1 MKRLSAFLFLAAG
14 SLFTVPGV
22 FAQLTSLPP
31 EPAVGARM
39 PALSPDGKQ
48 IAFTYRGDVWIAPTA
63 GGRATPLT
71 QHVDTDSNPMFSP
84 DGRWIAFATRRSGNV
99 DIFAVPVEGGAARQ
113 LTFHSGSEVPGGWSP
128 DGKSLLFASRR
139 DSPNYAVFELDVVTL
154 KTRVLAEDFATLNFP
169 SYSPDG
175 KQVLYGRYGFHW
187 TRPRYQG
194 SAAQQI
200 WVLDTAKGERK
211 ALTTGESQH
220 LWSRFLPD
228 GRSVIAVTVGEPTP
242 SSSSMNENIPPILDS
257 PERTPNLWRIDLE
270 GKKRQLTAFVG
281 GSVRHPTVAAKS
293 GDIAFEYEGDL
304 WLLKGGKGDAA
315 KIELFIAGDDK
326 QTTRR
331 RERLSSGVTELE
343 PSPDA
348 KTLAFGLRG
357 DIWTIAV
364 DKPKGI
370 AARNAELAKRLTD
383 WVGEDSDFSWSPD
396 GKKLYFTSDREFTT
410 RLYELDLQTL
420 KPRPLWHKD
429 ENITRIHPSPDG
441 KQLTFWV
448 SGLEGGL
455 YTLTIESGE
464 ARRIVKI
471 PGPQWRGMGGGDF
484 AWSPDMKWIAYA
496 ARSESRAWNIFII
509 PAEGGTAVNV
519 TRLYAEHSEPAW
531 SPDGKYLFFQST
543 REGDGL
549 YVLPLKPEV
558 VRTSDTDIKYEKP
571 GTNVTVE
578 IDFTDIS
585 RRIRKVGSQSPQS
598 DLVVAPDGNILFLSE
613 GDLWSVSY
621 DGKDTKRLTTGGGK
635 SALRLAREA
644 KKLTYMQSGEM
655 YVSGL
660 DGKSGEK
667 VTFSAEWDRD
677 VRAERR
683 AAFTQF
689 WNAYQRGFYDA
700 NFHGRDWA
708 SVRSRYEKLLPAVE
722 TADEFA
728 SLLHMMVG
736 ELEASHAEVSPA
748 SSGTS
753 GSGTGS
759 TPQLGLTFDY
769 DYDGPGVRVKEVPV
783 GAPGSYKKTEIKPGD
798 ILLAV
803 NGQEIALDEKFFE
816 FMSDKS
822 GREVEFS
829 VNTNADLGSAR
840 KVKYRVLSDGDWS
853 DLNYRNRIDR
863 QRQYVEEKSG
873 GKIGYLHIAAMSMSN
888 QLKFEREAY
897 EYMAGKESMIIDV
910 RFNNGGNISDTLID
924 WLERKAHAHYRP
936 SDAKPERA
944 PYTAFER
951 RCIVLLNEHSYS
963 NGEMFPNA
971 MRTRGLATLVG
982 MPTPGYVIWTSELRL
997 VDGTGARMP
1006 GSGVFRLDGTNMEN
1020 NGEKP
1025 DILVPLSPEDWLA
1038 GRDPQLDKAI
1048 ELLVGKQD
1056 SAKAAS
1062 EKEPAGNK
1070 GGKAESTDRR

>member
-1 MKRLSAFLFLAAG
+1 MKRIAAFLCFSAGLASFAPSVRSQLAAVE
-14 SLFTVPGV
+14 SAPV
-22 FAQLTSLPP
+22 
-31 EPAVGARM
+31 VGARM
-39 PALSPDGKQ
+39 PSLSPDGKQ
-48 IAFTYRGDVWIAPTA
+48 LAFVYRGDIWIAPSA

-71 QHVDTDSNPMFSP
+71 QHVDTEAYPLFSP
-84 DGRWIAFATRRSGNV
+84 DGKWVAFASKRSGNW
-99 DIFAVPVEGGAARQ
+99 DIFAVPAEGGAARQ
-113 LTFHSGSEVPGGWSP
+113 LTFHSGSDMPGGWSP
-128 DGKSLLFASRR
+128 DGKSMLFAGKR
-139 DSPNYAVFELDVVTL
+139 DSPNFSIYELDVVTL
-154 KTRVLAEDFATLNFP
+154 KSKVLAEDFAQLHFP

-175 KQVLYGRYGFHW
+175 KQILYGRYGFHW

-194 SAAQQI
+194 SAAQQV
-200 WVLDTAKGERK
+200 WVLDAVSRERK
-211 ALTTGESQH
+211 ALTSGESQH

-228 GRSVIAVTVGEPTP
+228 GKSVVTVTVGEATP
-242 SSSSMNENIPPILDS
+242 SSSPVQENIPPILDS
-257 PERTPNLWRIDLE
+257 PERTPNLWRFDLA
-270 GKKRQLTAFVG
+270 GKGKQLTTFVG
-281 GSVRHPTVAAKS
+281 GAVRCPTVAAKS

-304 WLLKGGKGDAA
+304 WLLKDGKGEPV
-315 KIELFIAGDDK
+315 KIELLVSGDDK

-331 RERLSSGVTELE
+331 RERLTTGVTELE

-370 AARNAELAKRLTD
+370 AARNAEQAKRLTD

-410 RLYELDLQTL
+410 RLYELDLQTM
-420 KPRPLWHKD
+420 KERSLWHKD
-429 ENITRIHPSPDG
+429 ENITRIQPSPDG

-448 SGLEGGL
+448 SGTEGGL
-455 YTLTIESGE
+455 HALNIETGE
-464 ARRIVKI
+464 AKRIVKI

-484 AWSPDMKWIAYA
+484 SWSPDMRWIAYA

-509 PAEGGTAVNV
+509 PAEGGIAVNV
-519 TRLYAEHSEPAW
+519 TRLYADHSEPAW

-549 YVLPLKPEV
+549 YVVPLKPEL
-558 VRTSDTDIKYEKP
+558 VRSSDTDIKFEKP

-578 IDFTDIS
+578 IDFNDIS

-598 DLVVAPDGNILFLSE
+598 DLQASADGNLLFLSE
-613 GDLWSVSY
+613 GDIWSVSY

-635 SALRLAREA
+635 TALRIAREA
-644 KKLTYMQSGEM
+644 KKLTYMQGGEM

-667 VTFSAEWDRD
+667 VTFTADWDRD

-689 WNAYQRGFYDA
+689 WNAYQRGFYDP

-708 SVRSRYEKLLPAVE
+708 SVRSRFEKLLGSVE

-728 SLLHMMVG
+728 TLLHMMVG

-748 SSGTS
+748 SSGS
-753 GSGTGS
+753 GGGNGSGP
-759 TPQLGLTFDY
+759 TPHLGLTFDY
-769 DYDGPGVRVKEVPV
+769 DYEGPGLRVKDVPV
-783 GAPGSYKKTEIKPGD
+783 GAPGSYEKTSLKPGD
-798 ILLAV
+798 IILAL
-803 NGQEIALDEKFFE
+803 NGQEVNLDEKFYEFVSDKQGRELE
-816 FMSDKS
+816 FM
-822 GREVEFS
+822 

-863 QRQYVEEKSG
+863 LRKRVEDKSG
-873 GKIGYLHIAAMSMSN
+873 GKVGYLHLAAMSMSN

-897 EYMAGKESMIIDV
+897 EYMAGKEGVIIDV

-924 WLERKAHAHYRP
+924 WLERKAHAYYRP
-936 SDAKPERA
+936 RDARPEKA
-944 PYTAFER
+944 PYNAFEK
-951 RCIVLLNEHSYS
+951 RCVVLLNEHSYS
-963 NGEMFPNA
+963 NGEMFPSA
-971 MRTRGLATLVG
+971 MRIRGLATLVG

-1006 GSGVFRLDGTNMEN
+1006 GGGVFRLDGSNMEN

-1025 DILVPLSPEDWLA
+1025 DIRVPLSPEDWLA

-1048 ELLVGKQD
+1048 ELLAGKSE
-1056 SAKAAS
+1056 SAAAGQ
-1062 EKEPAGNK
+1062 GNGGDK
-1070 GGKAESTDRR
+1070 SDKSGKAD